1 MTFRQQAKV
10 SEMAQSELI
19 FLNATTQAEL
29 IASRQISAVEL
40 MTAHLAQIERVNP
53 KVNAICTLVAEQ
65 ALQQAE
71 QADQQQARGAA
82 IGPLHGLPV
91 VIKDLVDTQVI
102 RTTYGSPIYADYVP
116 TADALVVTRYK
127 QAGAIV
133 LGKTNTPEFGAGSQT
148 FNPVF
153 GVTRNPYN
161 PDKTCGGSSGGA
173 GVALACGMMPI
184 AQGSD
189 TGGSLRNP
197 AAWNNVVGFRNGM
210 GRVPVWPSKMGFS
223 ALSVTGA
230 MGRTVRDVALQLSVI
245 AGPEPRVP
253 NALPFPADVFR
264 ADLGRD
270 FRDVRIAWSRD
281 LGRYPVDAVITQVCD
296 VQRDTFTDLGCVVE
310 DAEPDLRDADAS
322 FRTVRAYLF
331 AHQHA
336 NHLAQHRD
344 KMKQTVIWNAEQGMK
359 LSALDVARAEEQRTA
374 IHQEMVSFFERYE
387 FLCLPTTQVPPF
399 SIEQE
404 YPTEINGQ
412 QLDTYID
419 WMGLCYAIT
428 MTGCPAISVPCG
440 FTPDGLPVGLQ
451 IVGPPRADVAVL
463 QLAHAFEQATLFY
476 QRQPPVAVP
485 EA

>member
-1 MTFRQQAKV
+1 MSPNGLV
-10 SEMAQSELI
+10 
-19 FLNATTQAEL
+19 FLNATAQAEL

-40 MTAHLAQIERVNP
+40 MTAHLDQIERVNP
-53 KVNAICTLVAEQ
+53 KVNAICTLVAEP
-65 ALQQAE
+65 ALQAAE
-71 QADQQQARGAA
+71 QADLRQARGEA

-91 VIKDLVDTQVI
+91 GIKDLVDTQGI
-102 RTTYGSPIYADYVP
+102 RTTYGSPIYANHVP
-116 TADALVVTRYK
+116 EQDALVVTRYK

-153 GVTRNPYN
+153 GATCNPY
-161 PDKTCGGSSGGA
+161 DLHKTCGGSSGGA
-173 GVALACGMMPI
+173 GVALACGMLPI

-197 AAWNNVVGFRNGM
+197 AAWSNVVGFRNSA

-245 AGPEPRVP
+245 AGPDPRVP
-253 NALPFPADVFR
+253 NALQCPADDFR
-264 ADLGRD
+264 AALGRD
-270 FRDVRIAWSRD
+270 FRGVRVAWSRD
-281 LGRYPVDAVITQVCD
+281 LGRYPVEPVITQVCD
-296 VQRDTFTDLGCVVE
+296 AQRGTFADLGCVVE
-310 DAEPDLRDADAS
+310 DAEPDLQGADES
-322 FRTVRAYLF
+322 FQTVRAYIF
-331 AHQHA
+331 AHRHA
-336 NHLAQHRD
+336 EHLTRQRD
-344 KMKQTVIWNAEQGMK
+344 KMKQTVIWNAEQGLR
-359 LSALDVARAEEQRTA
+359 LSALDVARAEEQRTTL
-374 IHQEMVSFFERYE
+374 HLQMVAFFKQYE

-399 SIEQE
+399 SLEQE

-412 QLDTYID
+412 PLDTYID

-451 IVGPPRADVAVL
+451 IVGPPHADVAIL
-463 QLAHAFEQATLFY
+463 QLAHAFEQATMFY
-476 QRQPPVAVP
+476 QRQPPAAAP
-485 EA
+485 

>member
-1 MTFRQQAKV
+1 MP
-10 SEMAQSELI
+10 QSELV
-19 FLNATTQAEL
+19 FLNATMQAEL
-29 IASRQISAVEL
+29 IAARQISAVEL
-40 MTAHLAQIERVNP
+40 MTAHLEQIERVNP

-65 ALQQAE
+65 ALQQAA
-71 QADQQQARGAA
+71 QADQRQARGAA

-91 VIKDLVDTQVI
+91 GIKDLVDTQGI
-102 RTTYGSPIYADYVP
+102 RTTYGSPIYAEHIP
-116 TADALVVTRYK
+116 ETDALVVTRYK

-148 FNPVF
+148 FNPLF
-153 GVTRNPYN
+153 GATRNPYD

-197 AAWNNVVGFRNGM
+197 AAWNNVVGFRNGA

-223 ALSVTGA
+223 ALSVSGA
-230 MGRTVRDVALQLSVI
+230 MGRTVRDVALQLSAI
-245 AGPEPRVP
+245 AGPDPRVP
-253 NALPFPADVFR
+253 NALPFPADDFR
-264 ADLGRD
+264 ASLGRD
-270 FRDVRIAWSRD
+270 FRDIRIAWSRN
-281 LGRYPVDAVITQVCD
+281 LGRYPVDAIITQVCD
-296 VQRDTFTDLGCVVE
+296 AQRETFAALGCVVE
-310 DAEPDLRDADAS
+310 DVEPDLRHADAS
-322 FRTVRAYLF
+322 FQTVRAYLF
-331 AHQHA
+331 AQRHA
-336 NHLAQHRD
+336 DHLAQHRD
-344 KMKQTVIWNAEQGMK
+344 KMKQTVIWNAEQGLR

-374 IHQEMVSFFERYE
+374 LHQQMVAFFERYE

-412 QLDTYID
+412 RLDTYID

-451 IVGPPRADVAVL
+451 IVGPPHADVAVL

-476 QRQPPVAVP
+476 QRQPPLAALEP
-485 EA
+485 